1 MQLKLK
7 GLRNPVEKIGEEV
20 RIGSG
25 ISAVGFGLFV
35 CLFVW
40 RQGLCVAQVGLKLV
54 IFLY

>member
-54 IFLY
+54 IFLH